1 VKLATLRNGSR
12 DGALAVVSR
21 DLTRAIKTPQIAP
34 SLQAALDDWTRAE
47 PLLQEV
53 AASLES
59 RRLEGEVGFNATHA
73 MAPLPRAYQWA
84 DFSAYVTHVELVRKS
99 RGADVPATFWTD
111 PLVYQGGGDCNL
123 GPTDPIP
130 LIDPAHGLDFE
141 GEVGVIVDDVPA
153 GASPQDAAA
162 HVKLLVL
169 INDLT
174 LRNLVATELG
184 KGFGFFQ
191 SKPQTAFSPVAV
203 TPDELRE
210 AWDGHRVHLHLQVSR
225 GDELF
230 GAPNAGRDMVFGF
243 PQLIAH
249 AARTRPICA
258 GGVIGSGT
266 VSNADRRMGSACIAE
281 RRAEE
286 TLRHGNP
293 KTPYLGSGERV
304 RIEMFDNDKRSVFGA
319 IDQIVAAPSAA

>member
-1 VKLATLRNGSR
+1 V
-12 DGALAVVSR
+12 LAVVSR
-21 DLTRAIKTPQIAP
+21 DLTRAVPATRIAP
-34 SLQAALDDWTRAE
+34 TLQAALDEWARME
-47 PLLQEV
+47 PLLQEL
-53 AASLES
+53 AAAIES
-59 RRLEGEVGFNATHA
+59 RSLEGEVGFNARQA

-141 GEVGVIVDDVPA
+141 GEIGVIVDDVPA
-153 GASPQDAAA
+153 GVSQQDAAA
-162 HVKLLVL
+162 HVKLFVL

-174 LRNLVATELG
+174 LRNLVAPELG

-249 AARTRPICA
+249 AARTRPIGA

-266 VSNADRRMGSACIAE
+266 VSNADRSMGSACIAE

-286 TLRHGNP
+286 TLRRGKP
-293 KTPYLGSGERV
+293 QTPYLGSGERV
-304 RIEMFDNDKRSVFGA
+304 RIEMFDSEKRSVFGA
-319 IDQIVAAPSAA
+319 IDQIVGGCGS